1 MAGRPAPRGGGLTGL
16 HYALF
21 SFVFVALA
29 AFIAF
34 VVMLTKVG
42 DANKRASDA
51 ERRLSQY
58 GSPPAYYADE
68 ANARGGNVFSVLDQ
82 DRQRLSKLV
91 TGSPE
96 AVGATVQ
103 TEAQS
108 FIKRANETHAG
119 LLNAEEP
126 LMANMARLEKAFAEE
141 KGKSGVLAEELAA
154 AQEENKALSDGNK
167 AARDEYEKQVAALK
181 QRVEQLE
188 AQTAQSMTQKDQ
200 QLTDLQA
207 NLESSTQDLNKTKQ
221 DTAREVR
228 DKDLTIA
235 RQNNMIETLTKEVR
249 TLRKSGFD
257 PEAIL
262 TKADGRIIRAI
273 PGSDIVYI
281 NVGSRDRIK
290 VGMGFAV
297 YSQTREAPKSLDGK
311 ASLEV
316 LTLMED
322 TAECR
327 VLRSEPGQPII
338 EGDIIVNIAFERD
351 RLPKFLVTG
360 EYDLDYNGAA
370 DFDGVD
376 KVKALVRRWG
386 GQVVDTLDE
395 TTDFIIIGRSPV
407 VPSPGEADTA
417 VTRELANDKSRELA
431 QFRDLIT
438 RAQARY
444 IPVINQNQ
452 FLYLIGYTSD
462 DSVASR

>member
-21 SFVFVALA
+21 AFVFVAMA

-34 VVMLTKVG
+34 VVMLTRVG
-42 DANKRASDA
+42 DAEKRASDS
-51 ERRLSQY
+51 ERRLTQY
-58 GSPPAYYADE
+58 GSPPSYYADE

-91 TGSPE
+91 TGNPE
-96 AVGATVQ
+96 AIGIAVVNEVQ
-103 TEAQS
+103 A
-108 FIKRANETHAG
+108 FVRRANVTHAG
-119 LLNAEEP
+119 LLNTEEP
-126 LMANMARLEKAFAEE
+126 LLANMGRLEKALSEE
-141 KGKSGVLAEELAA
+141 KSKSGVLAEELAL
-154 AQEENKALSDGNK
+154 AQDEIKTLSDGNK
-167 AARDEYEKQVAALK
+167 AARDEYEKQVAALS

-188 AQTAQSMTQKDQ
+188 SQTRQSMTQRDQ
-200 QLTDLQA
+200 QLADLQA
-207 NLESSTQDLNKTKQ
+207 NLEAATQDLNKTKQ
-221 DTAREVR
+221 DTQREIR

-235 RQNNMIETLTKEVR
+235 RQNNMIETLTKELR
-249 TLRKSGFD
+249 TLKKSGFD

-273 PGSDIVYI
+273 PGSDIVYV

-290 VGMGFAV
+290 IGMGFAV
-297 YSQTREAPKSLDGK
+297 YSQTREATRSIEGK
-311 ASLEV
+311 ASIEV
-316 LTLMED
+316 VALMDD

-327 VLRSEPGQPII
+327 VLRSVPGQPII

-351 RLPKFLVTG
+351 RLPKFLVVG
-360 EYDLDYNGAA
+360 EYDLDYDGLP

-386 GQVVDTLDE
+386 GQIVDKLDE
-395 TTDFIIIGRSPV
+395 TTDFVIIGRAPA
-407 VPSPGEADTA
+407 VPSASELDTA
-417 VTRELANDKSRELA
+417 VTRELASDKARELA
-431 QFRDLIT
+431 QFRDLIVG
-438 RAQARY
+438 AQARY

-462 DSVASR
+462 DSVTSR

>member
-51 ERRLSQY
+51 ERRLAQY

-82 DRQRLSKLV
+82 DRQRLSKIV

-96 AVGATVQ
+96 AVGVAVQ
-103 TEAQS
+103 AEAQN
-108 FIKRANETHAG
+108 FIKRTNESHAG
-119 LLNAEEP
+119 LLNADEP
-126 LMANMARLEKAFAEE
+126 LMANMARLEKALSEE
-141 KGKSGVLAEELAA
+141 KGKAGVLAEELAA
-154 AQEENKALSDGNK
+154 AQEENKTLSDGNK
-167 AARDEYEKQVAALK
+167 AARDEYEKQVGTLK

-200 QLTDLQA
+200 QLADLQA

-221 DTAREVR
+221 DTTREVR

-235 RQNNMIETLTKEVR
+235 RQNNMIETLTKELR
-249 TLRKSGFD
+249 TLKKSGFD

-281 NVGSRDRIK
+281 NVGARDRIK

-297 YSQTREAPKSLDGK
+297 YSQTREAPKSIEGK

-327 VLRSEPGQPII
+327 VLRAEPGQPII

-360 EYDLDYNGAA
+360 EYDLDYNGSA
-370 DFDGVD
+370 DFDGID

-386 GQVVDTLDE
+386 GQVVDSLDE
-395 TTDFIIIGRSPV
+395 TTDFVIIGRAPV
-407 VPSPGEADTA
+407 VPSPGETDTT
-417 VTRELANDKSRELA
+417 VTRELAGDKSRELS

-462 DSVASR
+462 DALASR